1 MMLDLIYIEWIDS
14 AGSESTWDS
23 DTSIEP
29 AKIKSVGI
37 FVKET
42 KRAVTIGQSRD
53 DNHPPQWDNLL
64 VIPQSAIKRRRKM
77 RLP

>member
-14 AGSESTWDS
+14 VGSDSPWDS
-23 DTSIEP
+23 DTNLEP

-53 DNHPPQWDNLL
+53 DNRPSQWDNLL